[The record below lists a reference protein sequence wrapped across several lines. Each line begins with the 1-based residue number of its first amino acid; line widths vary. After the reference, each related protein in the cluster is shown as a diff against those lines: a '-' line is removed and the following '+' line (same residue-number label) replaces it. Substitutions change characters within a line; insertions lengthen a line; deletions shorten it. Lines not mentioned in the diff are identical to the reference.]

1 MSLTDPNHACDM
13 HRLYSEHHSWLRQL
27 LQRRL
32 SCPSDAADLTHD
44 TFLRVFAGRDL
55 VVIRE
60 PRSYLAT
67 IARSLLINH
76 YRRKELERAYLQAL
90 ACLPEAEV
98 PGPEVRYSLLQTLM
112 EIDALL
118 DGLPDK
124 VRTAF
129 LLSQLEGLT
138 YAQIAS
144 RLGVS
149 HSSVKQYML
158 KAVSH
163 CMGLAP

>member
-1 MSLTDPNHACDM
+1 MSRPDPLLASDM
-13 HRLYSEHHSWLRQL
+13 HRLYSEHHHWLRQL

-32 SCPSDAADLTHD
+32 HCPSDAADLTHD
-44 TFLRVFAGRDL
+44 TFLRVLAGRDL
-55 VVIRE
+55 SLIRE

-67 IARSLLINH
+67 VARGLLINH
-76 YRRKELERAYLQAL
+76 YRRRELERAYLQAL
-90 ACLPEAEV
+90 AQMPAELA
-98 PGPEVRYSLLQTLM
+98 PGPELRYSLLQTLI
-112 EIDALL
+112 EIDAIL
-118 DGLPDK
+118 DGLPAK

-138 YAQIAS
+138 YAQIAE
-144 RLGVS
+144 RLNVS

-163 CMGLAP
+163 CMSLAL